1 MADALGSAP
10 TRKKRSIFKR
20 AAWQDAPKSDDDI
33 FSHSKEFND
42 IVAEQ
47 ARLQRED
54 RRKEEEDRRRKH
66 SEPHER
72 KRRRTSD
79 DAKPSSPPKSASGSD
94 AWPARAG
101 RTDSTAYAQRAHT
114 VCTRWVLTVT

>member
-1 MADALGSAP
+1 MGDALGSAP

-33 FSHSKEFND
+33 FSHSREFND

-54 RRKEEEDRRRKH
+54 RRKEEEERRRKH
-66 SEPHER
+66 LEPHER

-79 DAKPSSPPKSASGSD
+79 DAKASTPLQSASGSE
-94 AWPARAG
+94 ARPARAG
-101 RTDSTAYAQRAHT
+101 RTDSTAYAQPAHP
-114 VCTRWVLTVT
+114 VCTRSVLTVT